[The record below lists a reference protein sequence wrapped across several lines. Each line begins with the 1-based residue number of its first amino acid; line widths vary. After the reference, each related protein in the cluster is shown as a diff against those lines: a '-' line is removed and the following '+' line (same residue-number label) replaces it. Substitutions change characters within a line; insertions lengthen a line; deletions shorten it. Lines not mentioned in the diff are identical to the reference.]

1 MGDGISVVL
10 VEDEVAQRQLIAE
23 ILGRKGHQIREAGT
37 VDEAL
42 SLIADE
48 VPDLILCD
56 WRMPGR
62 DGGEL
67 LDEVRQQALG
77 SAFIVM
83 TAYGSIAHAVD
94 AIRRGADDYLGKPFE
109 REALLLAVQRVLRT
123 RRLEREN
130 RGLREAVREGDGFGE
145 LIGRSQVMKA
155 LYRTIEKVGAT
166 DATVLVVGE
175 SGTGKELVARTL
187 HRESRRTDRPFV
199 AVNCAAIPETLIESE
214 LFGHEK
220 GSFTGAHRRR
230 EGRFEEADGG
240 TLFLDEIASMPLL
253 LQATLLRVLQERC
266 FTRVGGS
273 GEIECDVRVIAA
285 SNRDLPALVGEGAF
299 REDLFYRLN
308 VISIEL
314 PPLRNRME
322 DVPLLAA
329 AFLEQASARHGVEI
343 RALSPD
349 VLRILMEHG
358 WPGNVRE
365 LANAVER
372 LVLLAEDG
380 RPSVEELPAE
390 MRRSAAGEEGCPFAL
405 PADGL
410 VWEKVERGMM
420 RQALERSQ
428 GNRAAAARLM
438 GLTYKAF
445 LYRLEKHGMA
455 GENGDNPAESPD
467 MGNRAPQMG
476 NQRAD

>member
-1 MGDGISVVL
+1 MGSQTLGDGVSVLL
-10 VEDEVAQRQLIAE
+10 VEDEVAQRRLIAE
-23 ILGRKGHQIREAGT
+23 ILGREGHEIREAGT

-42 SLIADE
+42 QAVAE
-48 VPDLILCD
+48 MVPDLILCD

-67 LDEVRQQALG
+67 LDEVRQRALG
-77 SAFIVM
+77 CAFIVM

-130 RGLREAVREGDGFGE
+130 RELREAVREGDSFGE
-145 LIGRSQVMKA
+145 LIGRSQAMRA

-175 SGTGKELVARTL
+175 SGTGKELVARSL
-187 HRESRRTDRPFV
+187 HRASRRVERPFV
-199 AVNCAAIPETLIESE
+199 AVNCAAIPDTLIESE

-230 EGRFEEADGG
+230 EGRFEEADAGHF
-240 TLFLDEIASMPLL
+240 FLDEIASMPVP
-253 LQATLLRVLQERC
+253 LQATLLRVLQERR

-273 GEIECDVRVIAA
+273 GEIESDVRVIAA
-285 SNRDLPALVGEGAF
+285 SNRDLPALVSEGAF

-314 PPLRNRME
+314 PP
-322 DVPLLAA
+322 PAGPHGGCAA
-329 AFLEQASARHGVEI
+329 ARCRLSRTGVGPPRHRDSTAVAR
-343 RALSPD
+343 RAEDPD
-349 VLRILMEHG
+349 GARLAGQRTRARQRRRA
-358 WPGNVRE
+358 PG
-365 LANAVER
+365 
-372 LVLLAEDG
+372 LLAEDG
-380 RPSVEELPAE
+380 RPSIEDLPAE
-390 MRRSAAGEEGCPFAL
+390 MRRSTVGEEGCPFSL
-405 PADGL
+405 PVDGL
-410 VWEKVERGMM
+410 VWEQVERGMM

-445 LYRLEKHGMA
+445 LYRLEKFGMA
-455 GENGDNPAESPD
+455 GENENGVTESPE
-467 MGNRAPQMG
+467 MGS
-476 NQRAD
+476 

>member
-1 MGDGISVVL
+1 VSEAARVLL
-10 VEDEVAQRQLIAE
+10 VEDESAQRRLIAE
-23 ILGRKGHQIREAGT
+23 ILGREGYSVQEAGT
-37 VDEAL
+37 VEEAL
-42 SLIADE
+42 AALDAE
-48 VPDLILCD
+48 VPDLVLCD
-56 WRMPGR
+56 WRIPGG

-67 LDEVRQQALG
+67 LDEVRRRVLG
-77 SAFIVM
+77 CAFVVM
-83 TAYGSIAHAVD
+83 TAYGSIAHAVE

-109 REALLLAVQRVLRT
+109 REALVLAVRRVLRT
-123 RRLEREN
+123 RSLEREN
-130 RGLREAVREGDGFGE
+130 RALRDAIRRSDGFGE
-145 LIGRSQVMKA
+145 LLGRSEPMQR

-187 HRESRRTDRPFV
+187 HRASRRSGRPFV

-240 TLFLDEIASMPLL
+240 TLFLDEIASMPLP

-273 GEIECDVRVIAA
+273 GVVANDVRVIAA
-285 SNRDLPALVGEGAF
+285 SNRDLPALLARGEF
-299 REDLFYRLN
+299 REDLYYRLN
-308 VISIEL
+308 VVPIEL
-314 PPLRNRME
+314 PPLRDRLE

-329 AFLEQASARHGVEI
+329 AFLEQASARHGIEV
-343 RALSPD
+343 RPLPPA
-349 VLRILMEHG
+349 VLRALMEHG

-380 RPSVEELPAE
+380 RVALDDLPPEVRRAGSGEASQFRLPAE
-390 MRRSAAGEEGCPFAL
+390 GVAWEILE
-405 PADGL
+405 ADL
-410 VWEKVERGMM
+410 L
-420 RQALERSQ
+420 RQALERSR
-428 GNRAAAARLM
+428 GNRAAAARLL
-438 GLTYKAF
+438 GLGYKAF

-455 GENGDNPAESPD
+455 GNGPD
-467 MGNRAPQMG
+467 APEMGS
-476 NQRAD
+476 

>member
-1 MGDGISVVL
+1 LADGVSVLL
-10 VEDEVAQRQLIAE
+10 VEDEAAQRQLIAE
-23 ILGRKGHQIREAGT
+23 ILAREGHRIRETGT

-42 SLIADE
+42 EAIVEE

-62 DGGEL
+62 DGGDL
-67 LDEVRQQALG
+67 LDEVRDRAVG
-77 SAFIVM
+77 CAFIVM

-109 REALLLAVQRVLRT
+109 RDALLLAVQRVLRT
-123 RRLEREN
+123 RRLEQDNRE
-130 RGLREAVREGDGFGE
+130 LREAIREGDRFGE
-145 LIGRSQVMKA
+145 LIGRSQAMLT
-155 LYRTIEKVGAT
+155 LYRTIEKVAAT

-187 HRESRRTDRPFV
+187 HRASRRAEQSFV
-199 AVNCAAIPETLIESE
+199 AVNCAAIPDTLIESE

-230 EGRFEEADGG
+230 KGRFEEADGG
-240 TLFLDEIASMPLL
+240 SLFLDEIASMPLP
-253 LQATLLRVLQERC
+253 LQATLLRVLQERR
-266 FTRVGGS
+266 FTRVGGT
-273 GEIECDVRVIAA
+273 GEVECDVRVIAA
-285 SNRDLPALVGEGAF
+285 SNRDLPALVNEGGF
-299 REDLFYRLN
+299 REDLYYRLN
-308 VISIEL
+308 VIPIEL
-314 PPLRNRME
+314 PPLRDRME

-329 AFLEQASARHGVEI
+329 AFLDQASARHGIEI
-343 RALSPD
+343 RSLPPV
-349 VLRILMEHG
+349 VLRALMEHG

-365 LANAVER
+365 LANAIER

-380 RPSVEELPAE
+380 TPSADDLPVE
-390 MRRSAAGEEGCPFAL
+390 MRRSAVGEEGCPFSL

-410 VWEKVERGMM
+410 VWEQVERGLL
-420 RQALERSQ
+420 RQALERSR

-445 LYRLEKHGMA
+445 LYRLEKYGMV
-455 GENGDNPAESPD
+455 GENGVTVAESPE
-467 MGNRAPQMG
+467 MGS
-476 NQRAD
+476 

>member
-1 MGDGISVVL
+1 MADSISVLL

-23 ILGRKGHQIREAGT
+23 ILGREGHEVREAGT

-42 SLIADE
+42 QAITDE

-67 LDEVRQQALG
+67 LDEVRQRALG
-77 SAFIVM
+77 CAFIVM

-94 AIRRGADDYLGKPFE
+94 AVRRGADDYLGKPFE

-130 RGLREAVREGDGFGE
+130 QGLRKVVREGDGFGD
-145 LIGRSQVMKA
+145 LIGRSQAMKD
-155 LYRTIEKVGAT
+155 LYRTIEKVGST

-175 SGTGKELVARTL
+175 SGTGKELVARSL
-187 HRESRRTDRPFV
+187 HRESRRVDCPFV

-240 TLFLDEIASMPLL
+240 TIFLDEIASMPFP
-253 LQATLLRVLQERC
+253 LQATLLRVLQERR

-273 GEIECDVRVIAA
+273 GEIECDVRVVAA
-285 SNRDLPALVGEGAF
+285 SNRDLPALVGDGAF

-308 VISIEL
+308 VISVEL
-314 PPLRNRME
+314 PPLRDRME

-365 LANAVER
+365 LSNAVER
-372 LVLLAEDG
+372 LVLLSEDG
-380 RPSVEELPAE
+380 RPSIEDLPTE
-390 MRRSAAGEEGCPFAL
+390 MRRSMAGEEGCPFSL

-410 VWEKVERGMM
+410 VWEQVERGMM
-420 RQALERSQ
+420 RQALERAQ
-428 GNRAAAARLM
+428 GNRAAAARLL

-445 LYRLEKHGMA
+445 LYRLEKHGMT
-455 GENGDNPAESPD
+455 GENESPVTESPE
-467 MGNRAPQMG
+467 MRS
-476 NQRAD
+476 

>member
-1 MGDGISVVL
+1 MAKGISVLL
-10 VEDEVAQRQLIAE
+10 VEDEVAQRKLIAE
-23 ILGRKGHQIREAGT
+23 ILRREGHDVRETGT

-42 SLIADE
+42 QVIAEE

-67 LDEVRQQALG
+67 LDEVRQRALG
-77 SAFIVM
+77 CAFIVM

-94 AIRRGADDYLGKPFE
+94 AVRRGADDYLGKPFE

-123 RRLEREN
+123 RYLEREN
-130 RGLREAVREGDGFGE
+130 RELREAVREGDGFGE
-145 LIGRSQVMKA
+145 LIGRSQPMRA

-175 SGTGKELVARTL
+175 SGTGKELVARSL
-187 HRESRRTDRPFV
+187 HRASRRAERPFV
-199 AVNCAAIPETLIESE
+199 AVNCAAIPDTLIESE

-230 EGRFEEADGG
+230 EGRFEEANGG
-240 TLFLDEIASMPLL
+240 TLLLDEIASMPMP
-253 LQATLLRVLQERC
+253 LQATLLRVLQERR

-273 GEIECDVRVIAA
+273 GEVESDVRVIAA
-285 SNRDLPALVGEGAF
+285 SNRDLPALVSEGTF

-314 PPLRNRME
+314 PPLRDRME

-329 AFLEQASARHGVEI
+329 TFLDHASARHNAEI
-343 RALSPD
+343 RSLPPE

-380 RPSVEELPAE
+380 RPRIEDLPAE
-390 MRRSAAGEEGCPFAL
+390 LQRSAVGDDGCPFSL

-410 VWEKVERGMM
+410 IWEQVERGLMA
-420 RQALERSQ
+420 QALERSQ
-428 GNRAAAARLM
+428 GNRAAAARLL

-445 LYRLEKHGMA
+445 LYRLEKFGMA
-455 GENGDNPAESPD
+455 AENENGVKESPE
-467 MGNRAPQMG
+467 MGS
-476 NQRAD
+476 

>member
-1 MGDGISVVL
+1 MRDPVSVLL
-10 VEDEVAQRQLIAE
+10 VEDEAAQRRLIAD
-23 ILGRKGHQIREAGT
+23 ILAREGHEVREAGT

-42 SLIADE
+42 AAIDE
-48 VPDLILCD
+48 RVPDLILCD

-67 LDEVRQQALG
+67 LDEVRSRSLG
-77 SAFIVM
+77 CAFVVM

-94 AIRRGADDYLGKPFE
+94 AVRRGADDYLGKPFE
-109 REALLLAVQRVLRT
+109 REALLLAVKRVLRT

-130 RGLREAVREGDGFGE
+130 VALREVLREGDSYGE
-145 LIGRSQVMKA
+145 LLGRSEPMLK
-155 LYRTIEKVGAT
+155 LYRTIEKVAAT

-187 HRESRRTDRPFV
+187 HGASRRSNGPFV

-240 TLFLDEIASMPLL
+240 TLLLDEIASMPLP
-253 LQATLLRVLQERC
+253 LQASLLRVLQERRL
-266 FTRVGGS
+266 TRVGGS
-273 GEIECDVRVIAA
+273 GEVEVDVRVVAA
-285 SNRDLPALVGEGAF
+285 SNRDLPALVAEGGF

-308 VISIEL
+308 VVPIEL
-314 PPLRNRME
+314 PPLRDRLE
-322 DVPLLAA
+322 DVPMLAA
-329 AFLEQASARHGVEI
+329 SFLEQASARHGIEM
-343 RALSPD
+343 ASLSPA
-349 VLRILMEHG
+349 VLRALMEHG

-365 LANAVER
+365 LANVVER

-380 RPSVEELPAE
+380 RVNLDDLPAE
-390 MRRSAAGEEGCPFAL
+390 VRNAGGGQDCPFRL
-405 PADGL
+405 PAEGL
-410 VWEKVERGMM
+410 VWDEVEADLL

-428 GNRAAAARLM
+428 GNRAAAARLL
-438 GLTYKAF
+438 GLGYKAL

-455 GENGDNPAESPD
+455 GDGGGSPD
-467 MGNRAPQMG
+467 IGS
-476 NQRAD
+476 

>member
-1 MGDGISVVL
+1 MGDPVSVLL
-10 VEDEVAQRQLIAE
+10 VEDETAQRRLIAD
-23 ILGRKGHQIREAGT
+23 ILAREGHEVREAGT
-37 VDEAL
+37 VAEAL
-42 SLIADE
+42 AAIDDR

-67 LDEVRQQALG
+67 LDEVRSRLLG
-77 SAFIVM
+77 CAFVVM

-94 AIRRGADDYLGKPFE
+94 AVRRGADDYLGKPFE
-109 REALLLAVQRVLRT
+109 REALLLAVKRVLKT

-130 RGLREAVREGDGFGE
+130 VALREVLRKRDSYGE
-145 LIGRSQVMKA
+145 LIGKSEPMLR
-155 LYRTIEKVGAT
+155 LYRTIEKVAAT

-187 HRESRRTDRPFV
+187 HRASRRSNGPFV

-240 TLFLDEIASMPLL
+240 TLLLDEIASMPLP
-253 LQATLLRVLQERC
+253 LQASLLRVLQERRV
-266 FTRVGGS
+266 TRVGGT
-273 GEIECDVRVIAA
+273 GEVECDVRVVAA
-285 SNRDLPALVGEGAF
+285 SNRDLPGLVAEGGF
-299 REDLFYRLN
+299 REDLYYRLN
-308 VISIEL
+308 VVPVVL
-314 PPLRNRME
+314 PPLRDRLD
-322 DVPLLAA
+322 DVPMLAA
-329 AFLEQASARHGVEI
+329 SFLEQAAARHGIEV
-343 RALSPD
+343 ASLSPA
-349 VLRILMEHG
+349 VLRALMEHG

-365 LANAVER
+365 LANVVER

-380 RPSVEELPAE
+380 RVNLDDLPAE
-390 MRRSAAGEEGCPFAL
+390 VRCAGAGRNSPFRL
-405 PADGL
+405 PAEGL
-410 VWEKVERGMM
+410 VWDRVEADLL

-428 GNRAAAARLM
+428 GNRAAAARLL
-438 GLTYKAF
+438 GLGYKAL

-455 GENGDNPAESPD
+455 GDGGESPD
-467 MGNRAPQMG
+467 MGS
-476 NQRAD
+476 